1 MHMQEFITIN
11 EVCKM
16 LGTTSRTIRYY
27 EQCGL
32 LRTTRTVK
40 SAPRRL
46 DSESIERLRKI
57 LFLRKLG
64 LSLDEIA

>member
-27 EQCGL
+27 EQCK
-32 LRTTRTVK
+32 RK
-40 SAPRRL
+40 KCCRL
-46 DSESIERLRKI
+46 YDGTCQML
-57 LFLRKLG
+57 
-64 LSLDEIA
+64 